1 MPHSASRLTD
11 GVSRTFFVCGEISQ
25 VPRQR
30 GLDRAVRPEGVNAE
44 PMMSEAPAIETPLA
58 HTPLHA
64 LHVARGAR
72 LVPFAGYEMPV
83 QYADGIIAEHTH
95 TREAA
100 GLFDVSHMGQ
110 AFLVGP
116 DHATAARAL
125 EALVPADIVNL
136 APGRQRYTQLTD
148 TDGGILDDLMVTR
161 SAEPEEDGVLMLVV
175 NAAGKEAD
183 YAHIAPALPANVRL
197 IRADHRAL
205 IALQGPKAA
214 AVLERHCA
222 SAAAMPFMSARS
234 ASFDGIDCHVSRSGY
249 TGEDGYEISVKAN
262 RVRAIAERLLGHAE
276 VKPIGLGARDSLR
289 LEAGLC
295 LYGHDID
302 TTTSPVEAALAWSI
316 QKRRREES
324 GFPGAERVLAELRD
338 GPRRLRVGLRPEG
351 RIPARE
357 GAEIKSSDGTPI
369 GKVTSGGFGPSL
381 GAPIAMGYV
390 ERAFAEPGTPVAL
403 VVRGKDIPASV
414 AALPFVPHRYYRGS

>member
-1 MPHSASRLTD
+1 
-11 GVSRTFFVCGEISQ
+11 
-25 VPRQR
+25 
-30 GLDRAVRPEGVNAE
+30 
-44 PMMSEAPAIETPLA
+44 MSETPALEVPLA
-58 HTPLHA
+58 QTPLHA
-64 LHVARGAR
+64 LHVTRGAR
-72 LVPFAGYEMPV
+72 MVPFAGYDMPL

-95 TREAA
+95 TRSAA

-110 AFLVGP
+110 AFVVGP

-125 EALVPADIVNL
+125 EALMPADLAAL

-148 TDGGILDDLMVTR
+148 ANGGILDDLMVTR
-161 SAEPEEDGVLMLVV
+161 SADPAEDGVLMLVV
-175 NAAGKEAD
+175 NAARKDAD
-183 YAHIAPALPANVRL
+183 YAHIAAGLPADVRL

-205 IALQGPKAA
+205 IALQGPQSA

-222 SAAAMPFMSARS
+222 GAGAMAFMSAKS

-276 VKPIGLGARDSLR
+276 IKPVGLGARDSLR

-302 TTTSPVEAALAWSI
+302 TSTSPVEAGLAWSI
-316 QKRRREES
+316 QKRRREEG
-324 GFPGAERVLAELRD
+324 GFPGAERVLGELRD
-338 GPRRLRVGLRPEG
+338 GARRLRVGLKPEG
-351 RIPARE
+351 RVPARE
-357 GAEIKSSDGTPI
+357 GAEIRAPDGAPI
-369 GKVTSGGFGPSL
+369 GTVTSGGFGPSL

-390 ERAFAEPGTPVAL
+390 ERAFAAPDTPVVL
-403 VVRGKDIPASV
+403 VVRGKDIAATV
-414 AALPFVPHRYYRGS
+414 TALPFVPHRYYRGPDHRPDGAPQ